1 MNPSG
6 SATFQVDGR
15 ITFDSLS
22 RVRAE
27 GEAWIAE
34 AEGPVVIDLTGLEH
48 GNSAAVALL
57 MAWWREAEHQEK
69 AISFVGAPAAL
80 RNIVEL
86 SGVSDILPLGAADQG
101 GAQS

>member
-1 MNPSG
+1 MNASG
-6 SATFQVDGR
+6 PATYRVDGR
-15 ITFDSLS
+15 ITFDSLT
-22 RVRAE
+22 RVRTE
-27 GEAWIAE
+27 GEARIAE
-34 AEGPVVIDLTGLEH
+34 AEGPVVIDLSGLEH

-57 MAWWREAEHQEK
+57 MAWWRDAEHQEK

-86 SGVSDILPLGAADQG
+86 SGVSDILPLGAADDT